1 MRLSPR
7 MLVSAMLSLVVIL
20 AIGLGLVVTI
30 KKVAH
35 AASPSITLSPQSGA
49 PSTNVTVNGTGFT
62 GGEAITINF
71 DATQVG
77 TTTAGSNGA
86 FVTSF
91 AVPST
96 AQTNNHT
103 VQAVGSTNDS
113 ATASFLVPA
122 NWPTIGFD
130 AQQDHFNAV
139 ENIISTANVSQLVS
153 EWSPAATKP
162 GFSAEPVEANGLVY
176 VDVSSTPGV
185 VYAFNVDTGVAK
197 WFYQIPN
204 VAPANTY
211 SFGSNSVAVDT
222 LNGVVFAAAG
232 ISTGPNPGGLLY
244 AFNAA
249 KGGTPLW
256 TKSIGSASTSPVVT
270 YETISGT
277 LTPVVYI
284 GTVDKLFY
292 KINGTNGNIIW
303 TAPVGGVT
311 DAPSIANGQVY
322 IGITGNRV
330 QVLDSTT
337 GHLLWSRPTVG
348 TVTEQTVVNG
358 VLYISTMAPAN
369 SSGPDIYAINTTT
382 IPPNKL
388 LWEYPDPSV
397 ANDGVSYSSVAVA
410 NGNVYVGSG
419 DSSATSGFSV
429 FASAG
434 CGKSIVV
441 CAPTWSAANG
451 GSSSDLT
458 VANGVVYAAFSDN
471 TLRAFDA
478 NGVIGCSSGTCSSL
492 WTNSGS
498 SAYGNGIAV
507 INGVV
512 YIGTVSGALNAFFIY
527 IPSGAATISLTG
539 TYNPVAGVA
548 SGPPSSTITVSGQNF
563 GDAENVNIKMGT
575 ILASAQTVAGSFSTS
590 LTIPRTTLP
599 ATYTVQAVGSTS
611 SRTAQSPFLVQT
623 NWNNFGFDTQRS
635 HYNPYENI
643 LNTSN
648 VNSQSLK
655 LKWSYSTLNNVTTS
669 PAVADGYV
677 YIASADHKLDA
688 INAKT
693 GKRHWFFDAKSPLY
707 GSPTVANGVVYIL
720 TYNYTLH
727 AFDAATGARLWSAVI
742 GNAKLGYPNQS
753 TPIVVNGV
761 VYIGSGNNNL
771 YAFNAAGCGNLTC
784 MPLWSATT
792 GGAINSS
799 PAVVNGVVYVGSTDG
814 NLYAFDAT
822 SGTQK
827 WMAATGSS
835 IMATPAVANG
845 NVYIGST
852 DGTFYVFNA
861 SGCGSATCSPLWTY
875 ATGNQIFSSAAVAN
889 GVIYVGSNDDKL
901 YAFKAAGCGKTTC
914 QPLWIAPVGN
924 TLSAAINS
932 SPSVA
937 NGVVYVGSNNG
948 NLYAFKAA
956 GCGKPTCSPLWTYT
970 TGGPV
975 KSSPAIANGYIYFGS
990 YDFKVYAFGI

>member
-1 MRLSPR
+1 MRLSSRLPA
-7 MLVSAMLSLVVIL
+7 SATLSLLVIL
-20 AIGLGLVVTI
+20 ALGLGLIVNI
-30 KKVAH
+30 RIAAH
-35 AASPSITLSPQSGA
+35 AASPNITLSPASGA
-49 PSTNVTVNGTGFT
+49 PSSTVTVNGTGFI
-62 GGEAITINF
+62 GSESITINF

-77 TTTAGSNGA
+77 STTAASNGA
-86 FVTSF
+86 FTASF
-91 AVPST
+91 TVPAN
-96 AQTNNHT
+96 AQTNSHT
-103 VQAVGSTNDS
+103 VQAVGSSNDS

-122 NWPTIGFD
+122 NWPTFGFD
-130 AQQDHFNAV
+130 PQQDHFNAV
-139 ENIISTANVSQLVS
+139 ENIIGTSNVSQLVP
-153 EWSPAATKP
+153 EWSPSATKP

-176 VDVSSTPGV
+176 ADVSSTPGV

-204 VAPANTY
+204 VAPTNTY

-232 ISTGPNPGGLLY
+232 ISTGQNPGGLLY

-256 TKSIGSASTSPVVT
+256 TTSIGSASTSPVVT
-270 YETISGT
+270 YETINGT

-292 KINGTNGNIIW
+292 KINGTNGSIIW
-303 TAPVGGVT
+303 SAAIGGVT
-311 DAPSIANGQVY
+311 DAPLIANGQVFV
-322 IGITGNRV
+322 GLTSNRV
-330 QVLDSTT
+330 QVLDSAT

-348 TVTEQTVVNG
+348 TVTEQAVVNG
-358 VLYISTMAPAN
+358 ILYISTMAPAN
-369 SSGPDIYAINTTT
+369 TSGPDLYAINTTT
-382 IPPNKL
+382 TPPNKL
-388 LWEYPDPSV
+388 LWEYPDPGV
-397 ANDGVSYSSVAVA
+397 ANDGVSYSSIAVA

-434 CGKSIVV
+434 CGKGIIV

-478 NGVIGCSSGTCSSL
+478 NGVTGCSSGTCSSL
-492 WTNSGS
+492 WTNTGS
-498 SAYGNGIAV
+498 SAYGNGMAV
-507 INGVV
+507 VNGVV

-527 IPSGAATISLTG
+527 VPSGAATISLTG
-539 TYNPVAGVA
+539 IYNPLEGVA

-563 GDAENVNIKMGT
+563 GDAENVNITMGT
-575 ILASAQTVAGSFSTS
+575 TLVTAQTIAGTFSTT
-590 LTIPRTTLP
+590 LTIPGTTLP

-611 SRTAQSPFLVQT
+611 GHTAQAPLLVQT
-623 NWNNFGFDTQRS
+623 NWYNFGFDTQRS

-677 YIASADHKLDA
+677 YIASADHKLYA

-727 AFDAATGARLWSAVI
+727 AFDVQTGSRLWSAVI

-753 TPIVVNGV
+753 SPVVVNGV
-761 VYIGSGNNNL
+761 VYIGSGNDNL
-771 YAFNAAGCGNLTC
+771 YAFNATGCGNPTC
-784 MPLWSATT
+784 KPLWNAAT

-799 PAVVNGVVYVGSTDG
+799 PAIVNGVVYVGSTDG

-822 SGTQK
+822 SGTQL
-827 WMAATGSS
+827 WTAATGSS
-835 IMATPAVANG
+835 ILATPAVVNG

-861 SGCGSATCSPLWTY
+861 SGCGSATCSPIWTY

-889 GVIYVGSNDDKL
+889 GVVYVGSNDDKL
-901 YAFKAAGCGKTTC
+901 YAFNAAGCGNPTC
-914 QPLWIAPVGN
+914 QPQWTASVGN

-948 NLYAFKAA
+948 NLYAFNAA
-956 GCGKPTCSPLWTYT
+956 GCGSATCSPIWTST

-975 KSSPAIANGYIYFGS
+975 KSSPAIANG
-990 YDFKVYAFGI
+990 